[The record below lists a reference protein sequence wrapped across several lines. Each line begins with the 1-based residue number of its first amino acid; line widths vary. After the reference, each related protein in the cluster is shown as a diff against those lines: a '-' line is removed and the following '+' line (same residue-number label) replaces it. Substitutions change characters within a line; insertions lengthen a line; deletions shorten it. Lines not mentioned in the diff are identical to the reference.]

1 MTVQSRRIDF
11 LRRADALRHAP
22 DMVLAGVAD
31 ALEVLHF
38 DAGEVVCREGEP
50 GDRFFVVQSGTLA
63 ATTDVGGQERELGR
77 MFAGDFLGEIALLG
91 EAKRTATVKAVTDAE
106 LLSLSAQDFAQL
118 LKEVPNLA
126 EAVSD
131 SASRRRSRS
140 LRTELE
146 VDQRNLAGLLEKR
159 PEVSIG
165 RATDNDLIFGS
176 LNVAEHHAKL
186 RSGRG
191 GGGDGG
197 GVELVDLGS
206 GAGTFVN
213 GTPVKGTRALSDGDQ
228 VVIGDQRFLF
238 DRSGSVKVVAPHG
251 IRIDLID
258 VRKTVRGDRTLLHD
272 IDLSILPGEFVAIVG
287 GSGAGKTTLMDAMAG
302 LRPATSGTVLY
313 NGRDYYKDID
323 QYRHVLGYVPQ
334 DDIIHK
340 DMTVRRTLR
349 YAAQL
354 RLPRDTT
361 SEHIEDAVDS
371 RLAELGLGER
381 EDVIV
386 DKLSGGQRKRAS
398 IAIELLSEPRVLYLD
413 EPTSGLDPATEFHM
427 MKLLRRLADDGRTVV
442 LTTHATKNVGLCDK
456 IVVLARNGHLAYV
469 GPPPGALAYFGVED
483 FDEIY
488 DKLDEG
494 QPGEWSERFDASPER
509 LAASASLQAGS
520 GAGAGAGEVEV
531 AAAPRRGGPRQLLH
545 QLKVLSARNLH
556 IHRKPQNLM
565 PLLMQPVV
573 LSLLILALFKPSIW
587 DPATRNAATAMQ
599 LVYTFD
605 FVMFLFG
612 LLFGAQEMVKE
623 TPIFRRERT
632 VDLRVLPYLLSKAAF
647 LAPLLALV
655 ATAMTALFYFTDR
668 LPPDAGADVYV
679 PLWFTLVLT
688 GWAGMGMSLLISSAV
703 KTSQQATDLLT
714 PWIAPQVLFAG
725 ALLAVPAMGFVGR
738 VLASITAVRW
748 SFEASA
754 QATNLKDLFR
764 ATNEEIGDAMLIQ
777 YADSFNWAPGR
788 YWLILGAFV
797 LVPLVLAS
805 VVLTKKSSRG

>member
-1 MTVQSRRIDF
+1 MRQTRRIDF
-11 LRRADALRHAP
+11 LRRADALKHAP

-31 ALEVLHF
+31 ALEVVHF
-38 DAGEVVCREGEP
+38 DAGEVVCREGDP

-63 ATTDVGGQERELGR
+63 ATTTVGGQERELGR
-77 MFAGDFLGEIALLG
+77 IFAGDFLGEIALLG
-91 EAKRTATVKAVTDAE
+91 EHTRTATVTAVTDAE
-106 LLSLSAQDFAQL
+106 LLSLSAEDFQQL
-118 LKEVPNLA
+118 MKEVPDLR

-146 VDQRNLAGLLEKR
+146 VDQRNLASLLEKR
-159 PEVSIG
+159 PEVTVG

-186 RSGRG
+186 RRA
-191 GGGDGG
+191 GGGDA
-197 GVELVDLGS
+197 VELVDLGS

-213 GTPVKGTRALSDGDQ
+213 GTPVKGSRALNDGDQ

-238 DRSGSVKVVAPHG
+238 DRSGPVKVVQPHG

-258 VRKTVRGDRTLLHD
+258 VRKTVRGRGGERTLLHD
-272 IDLSILPGEFVAIVG
+272 VDLSILPGEFVAIVG

-334 DDIIHK
+334 DDIIHP

-349 YAAQL
+349 YSAKL

-361 SEHIEDAVDS
+361 AEHIEDAVDS
-371 RLAELGLGER
+371 RLAELGLAER
-381 EDVIV
+381 EDVV
-386 DKLSGGQRKRAS
+386 VGRLSGGQRKRAS

-469 GPPPGALAYFGVED
+469 GPPGGALAYFGVEA

-488 DKLDEG
+488 DKLEEG
-494 QPGEWSERFDASPER
+494 DPGSWGERFDASPER
-509 LAASASLQAGS
+509 LAADSSIQPGS
-520 GAGAGAGEVEV
+520 GAAASNEVEV
-531 AAAPRRGGPRQLLH
+531 ATAPRRGGPRQLLH
-545 QLKVLSARNLH
+545 QLKVLAARNLH

-565 PLLMQPVV
+565 PLVMQPVV

-587 DPATRNAATAMQ
+587 DPATRNANTAMQ

-632 VDLRVLPYLLSKAAF
+632 VDVRVLPYLLSKASF

-655 ATAMTALFYFTDR
+655 ATAMTALFYFLDR
-668 LPPDAGADVYV
+668 LPEGAGSDVYI

-688 GWAGMGMSLLISSAV
+688 GWAGMGMSLLISSVV

-738 VLASITAVRW
+738 MIANITAVRW

-754 QATNLKDLFR
+754 QATNLKDLFD
-764 ATNEEIGDAMLIQ
+764 ATNDEIGDAMLIQ
-777 YADSFNWAPGR
+777 YADSFNWSHGR

-797 LVPLVLAS
+797 LVPLALAS
-805 VVLTKKSSRG
+805 VVLTKKTSRG

>member
-1 MTVQSRRIDF
+1 MRQTRRIDF

-31 ALEVLHF
+31 ALEVVHF
-38 DAGEVVCREGEP
+38 DAGQVVCNEGDP
-50 GDRFFVVQSGTLA
+50 GDRFYIVQSGTLA
-63 ATTDVGGQERELGR
+63 ATTTVGGQERELGR
-77 MFAGDFLGEIALLG
+77 IFAGDFLGEIALLG
-91 EAKRTATVKAVTDAE
+91 EAPRTATVRAVTDAE
-106 LLSLSAQDFAQL
+106 LLSLSAEDFRQL
-118 LKEVPNLA
+118 LKEVPELR

-131 SASRRRSRS
+131 SASRRMSRS

-159 PEVSIG
+159 PEVSVG

-176 LNVAEHHAKL
+176 LNVAEHHARL
-186 RSGRG
+186 RRRG
-191 GGGDGG
+191 DG
-197 GVELVDLGS
+197 GVELVDLNS

-213 GTPVKGTRALSDGDQ
+213 GTPVKGSRTLNDGDQ

-238 DRSGSVKVVAPHG
+238 DRSGPVKVVAPHG
-251 IRIDLID
+251 IRIDLLD

-272 IDLSILPGEFVAIVG
+272 VSLSILPGEFVAIVG

-334 DDIIHK
+334 DDIIHP

-349 YAAQL
+349 YAAKL

-361 SEHIEDAVDS
+361 AEHIEDAVDA
-371 RLAELGLGER
+371 RLAELGLTER
-381 EDVIV
+381 EDVVV

-456 IVVLARNGHLAYV
+456 IIVMARNGHLAYV
-469 GPPPGALAYFGVED
+469 GPPGGALAYFGVEA

-488 DKLDEG
+488 DKLEEG
-494 QPGEWSERFDASPER
+494 EPGSWSERFDASPER
-509 LAASASLQAGS
+509 LAANASIETVGS
-520 GAGAGAGEVEV
+520 GEVEV
-531 AAAPRRGGPRQLLH
+531 AAAPRRGGPRQFLH
-545 QLKVLSARNLH
+545 QLKVLAARNLH

-573 LSLLILALFKPSIW
+573 ISLLILSLFKPSIW
-587 DPATRNAATAMQ
+587 DPATRNANTAMQ

-623 TPIFRRERT
+623 TSIFRRERT
-632 VDLRVLPYLLSKAAF
+632 VDVRVLPYLLSKASF

-655 ATAMTALFYFTDR
+655 ATAMTAVFYFTDR
-668 LPPDAGADVYV
+668 LPPDAGSDVYV

-688 GWAGMGMSLLISSAV
+688 GWAGMAMSLLISSAV

-738 VLASITAVRW
+738 MLANITAVRW

-754 QATNLKDLFR
+754 QVTNLKDLFA
-764 ATNEEIGDAMLIQ
+764 ATNDEIGDAMLIQ
-777 YADSFNWAPGR
+777 YADSFNWAQGR

-797 LVPLVLAS
+797 LVPLVLAA
-805 VVLTKKSSRG
+805 VVLNKKSSRG